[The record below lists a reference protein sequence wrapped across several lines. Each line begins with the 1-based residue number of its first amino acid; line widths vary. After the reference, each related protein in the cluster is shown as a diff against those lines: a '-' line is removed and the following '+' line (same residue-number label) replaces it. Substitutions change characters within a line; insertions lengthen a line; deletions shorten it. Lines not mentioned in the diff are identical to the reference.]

1 MRYIWRQQLHKTY
14 TTCACLHSK
23 KKKERKKKLKT
34 GKLEKKN
41 EHTLKTCCW
50 DIHARGG
57 HLLITESTNK
67 KLTHMIRTH
76 FMHMLAGR

>member
-34 GKLEKKN
+34 GKLEKK
-41 EHTLKTCCW
+41 K
-50 DIHARGG
+50 
-57 HLLITESTNK
+57 
-67 KLTHMIRTH
+67 RTH
-76 FMHMLAGR
+76 TQNMLLGYSCKRWASANYRVHE